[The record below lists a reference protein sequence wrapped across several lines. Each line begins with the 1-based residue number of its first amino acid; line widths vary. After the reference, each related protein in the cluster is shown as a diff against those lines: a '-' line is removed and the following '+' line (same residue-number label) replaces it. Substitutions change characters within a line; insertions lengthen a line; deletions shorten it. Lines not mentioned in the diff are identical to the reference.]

1 MSRYTFAA
9 GDGNSWTL
17 GWDGPTATYF
27 ADREPLEPPPYDPQ
41 THGPSEDAY
50 EESLYVQ
57 VAGGDVGEL
66 PTLADL
72 QARLPA
78 ELAVPP
84 TILERLAADGP
95 TDPGAHAVRARER
108 IAGMERL
115 LTGAAAVPAPQAT
128 AGTTRATAAQ
138 YASKRAQVRPTTKAT
153 SALSAARPQRTAR
166 LKDAGQE
173 R

>member
-1 MSRYTFAA
+1 MSRYSFAA
-9 GDGNSWTL
+9 EDGNSWTL

-27 ADREPLEPPPYDPQ
+27 ADREPLEPHPYDARI
-41 THGPSEDAY
+41 HGPSEDAY
-50 EESLYVQ
+50 EDSLYVQ

-95 TDPGAHAVRARER
+95 TDPGAHAARARER

-115 LTGAAAVPAPQAT
+115 LTGASSAPAAQAT
-128 AGTTRATAAQ
+128 TGAARATAAQ
-138 YASKRAQVRPTTKAT
+138 YASNRAHPRPTTKAT
-153 SALSAARPQRTAR
+153 SALSAARPLRTAR
-166 LKDAGQE
+166 VKDASQE